1 MKKYIITVS
10 SELKALKIN
19 RMIENR
25 SQWDIEPIFDG
36 YPLHA
41 GINYTSEPM
50 VYECANEYAKNHKG
64 VRAKSIWFM
73 LTNHIMKTGK
83 VLLLY
88 VKKKRIN
95 STFSL
100 KPAPQRWP
108 LIWLTE

>member
-19 RMIENR
+19 KMIENR

-64 VRAKSIWFM
+64 ARVEM
-73 LTNHIMKTGK
+73 MPYGK
-83 VLLLY
+83 KCVLS
-88 VKKKRIN
+88 RE
-95 STFSL
+95 FSKFRFVDGFSVFL
-100 KPAPQRWP
+100 EEESGKGG
-108 LIWLTE
+108 